1 MKHSR
6 RLSGPLSGPLSGR
19 LALAA
24 TLVGLLAAL
33 VLPAGAANAAAYR
46 YWGYYQWDGKAWAF
60 AQKGPGQITPADGSV
75 EGYRF
80 AIGDVDVTRFP
91 RTTEVDFEAICGD
104 TKAADG
110 KKRVAVVL
118 DFGRAADSA
127 DGATPPEPETRCA
140 SVPVA
145 ATGLEVLG
153 AVAEVRTDKSL
164 ICGVDG
170 YPATGCGEEV
180 KTVSAEAKAAD
191 EPVDFASPGAESA
204 DDTAD
209 AATEADDETNIAPWL
224 GLAIVVLVA
233 LAVGL
238 TVLRRRRSA

>member
-6 RLSGPLSGPLSGR
+6 RLSGPLSGR

-33 VLPAGAANAAAYR
+33 VLPAGAAHAAAYR
-46 YWGYYQWDGKAWAF
+46 YWGYYQWDGTAWAF

-118 DFGRAADSA
+118 DFGRTADSA
-127 DGATPPEPETRCA
+127 DGATPPEPEARCA

-191 EPVDFASPGAESA
+191 EPVDVATPGAEGADAGA
-204 DDTAD
+204 DDTAE
-209 AATEADDETNIAPWL
+209 AAAEDETNIAPWL

>member
-1 MKHSR
+1 MKQSR
-6 RLSGPLSGPLSGR
+6 PISGR

-60 AQKGPGQITPADGSV
+60 AQKGAAQIKPADGSV
-75 EGYRF
+75 EGWRF
-80 AIGDVDVTRFP
+80 AVGEETSTRFP
-91 RTTEVDFEAICGD
+91 RTTEVDFEGVCGG
-104 TKAADG
+104 TKAEDG

-118 DFGRAADSA
+118 DFGRTADSA
-127 DGATPPEPETRCA
+127 DGTTPPEPEAHCA
-140 SVPVA
+140 SVPTE

-153 AVAEVRTDKSL
+153 AVADVRTDKAL
-164 ICGVDG
+164 VCGIDG
-170 YPATGCGEEV
+170 YPAAGCGEEV

-191 EPVDFASPGAESA
+191 EPVDFATPGAEAAGDA
-204 DDTAD
+204 DE
-209 AATEADDETNIAPWL
+209 AAAETDDEGSNLAPWL
-224 GLAIVVLVA
+224 GIAVVVLVV

-238 TVLRRRRSA
+238 TALRRRRSA